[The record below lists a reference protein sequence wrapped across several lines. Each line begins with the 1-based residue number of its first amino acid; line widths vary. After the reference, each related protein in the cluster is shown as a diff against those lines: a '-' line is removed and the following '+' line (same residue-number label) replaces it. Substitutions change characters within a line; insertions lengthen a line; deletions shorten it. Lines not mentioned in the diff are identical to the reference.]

1 MQKLDTQE
9 YNINKKV
16 KKENP
21 FSEAKRWTPPS
32 ESSTRS
38 SGMLMVGPNFKVGK
52 KIGCGNFGELRL
64 GEYLFTFNIH
74 KSNMEVRVYT
84 DPTLLRRKCFDRH
97 LALFIIIF
105 DGPAYFFNRKRV
117 FSSRILRITFLFV
130 NSIVSMTHF
139 CA

>member
-1 MQKLDTQE
+1 MQKVDTQE

-21 FSEAKRWTPPS
+21 FSGGQRWTPPS

-64 GEYLFTFNIH
+64 GEYLFTFLTR
-74 KSNMEVRVYT
+74 KPTMKVLDP
-84 DPTLLRRKCFDRH
+84 DPTLLRRNVSPTPCFVYY
-97 LALFIIIF
+97 
-105 DGPAYFFNRKRV
+105 YFRWP
-117 FSSRILRITFLFV
+117 S
-130 NSIVSMTHF
+130 
-139 CA
+139 